1 VATCKT
7 WLSLVKAETRA
18 LTRCKPLWR
27 ESAVALQLT
36 VLLTFPHNPLD
47 ALPIHFSSIYSNISI
62 RMRPPTRSTRSTRLP
77 SNKPTTNAR
86 GSRTSDPL
94 NPAPLQPIASATTT
108 AQPKQPQSVVSGAAT
123 VDTSTS
129 LGDSDLSPKP
139 PVLGYCSVLSTPPTK
154 FVFEN
159 QKLELEH
166 QSQAQAQAQT
176 SPAGSNALGKPP
188 RSRHRMTSEKLETL
202 DAFFRRNTHP
212 SRKEKEAICKDLD
225 M

>member
-1 VATCKT
+1 VEEVSHCPNCPFSLLYSLLSLTTLST
-7 WLSLVKAETRA
+7 WL
-18 LTRCKPLWR
+18 P
-27 ESAVALQLT
+27 
-36 VLLTFPHNPLD
+36 
-47 ALPIHFSSIYSNISI
+47 SSIYSNISI

-94 NPAPLQPIASATTT
+94 TRNPAPSQPNASATPTT
-108 AQPKQPQSVVSGAAT
+108 TIQPKQPQFTAAT
-123 VDTSTS
+123 VDTTNVDAATSPSCSDPSST
-129 LGDSDLSPKP
+129 P
-139 PVLGYCSVLSTPPTK
+139 PVVGYCSVSSTPPTK

-159 QKLELEH
+159 QKLELEYH
-166 QSQAQAQAQT
+166 QSQVHAQAQT
-176 SPAGSNALGKPP
+176 SPAGSSHALGKPP

-212 SRKEKEAICKDLD
+212 SRKEKEAICKNLD